1 MVKKVLSSDKV
12 VNLVFFGHI
21 SGFNSIPQV
30 LDYGHRNIKEIVP
43 CVVANGKYRD
53 LRTGKVVEKTGN
65 VAEWPILVG
74 AALQYEGE
82 NTFFLLSRQIS
93 GDRALMLIELMPSDF
108 HPETMHKIPIKK
120 RKKIS
125 N

>member
-1 MVKKVLSSDKV
+1 
-12 VNLVFFGHI
+12 
-21 SGFNSIPQV
+21 
-30 LDYGHRNIKEIVP
+30 
-43 CVVANGKYRD
+43 
-53 LRTGKVVEKTGN
+53 KVVEKTGN

-82 NTFFLLSRQIS
+82 NTLFLLSRQIS
-93 GDRALMLIELMPSDF
+93 GDRALMLIELMPSEF